1 MQYRDL
7 TRLRGEPGSYA
18 AEELSRQKEEG
29 AVAQD
34 GGCLA
39 HLKDSKAVGQ
49 VRAELWEM
57 R

>member
-1 MQYRDL
+1 MSGVSQVIDGR
-7 TRLRGEPGSYA
+7 
-18 AEELSRQKEEG
+18 ELSRQKEEG

-49 VRAELWEM
+49 VRGELWE
-57 R
+57 RR

>member
-39 HLKDSKAVGQ
+39 HLKDSTEAMMAGGVW
-49 VRAELWEM
+49 VRK
-57 R
+57 